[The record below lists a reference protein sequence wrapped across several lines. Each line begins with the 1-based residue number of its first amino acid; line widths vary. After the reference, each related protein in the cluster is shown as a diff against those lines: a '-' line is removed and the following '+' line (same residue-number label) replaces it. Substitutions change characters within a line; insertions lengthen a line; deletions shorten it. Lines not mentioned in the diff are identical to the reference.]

1 MSHDEKRLDL
11 CDSKGDSSD
20 YFYEGKETASECY
33 TNCEKSTD
41 KYLEKTEM
49 TIDYLAKSREE
60 SKNLIESEENTT
72 KTTSSQPESIINTS
86 KEEISPSISKMHS
99 SEGSPKLGFS
109 IAQIMGFMSRN
120 ATLKKC
126 EKPSRRKQLK
136 TNEGD
141 NDANTEAVCND
152 GNVKKDDLEQTVNSL
167 RGNQAEVECN
177 DHEHAHTPDGPR
189 HAKEGNNLWRPQPR
203 KKYVNTAAFQVSGT
217 GPALTSH
224 PVTSTT
230 FGVSSTHS
238 PTNCASNAS
247 SSAVS
252 SEDSISTIQQNLLY
266 HSGNPDIPV
275 QHPEIS
281 TIALLRQ
288 YSLMNLNNPWK
299 TASLLSSYSNLFG
312 LQNQMGFHQQKPFS
326 REVPLIPPAFVG
338 LPYPMNNN
346 ASQVGS
352 SVSPCLDTRG
362 LQLAPSALIGGVLSE
377 HMRASPYEIQGQI
390 PRPATINSGLE
401 GGSHNKSVYPNGY
414 PSLQL
419 SEPNVKNYNI
429 RGKVNL
435 TSNGTTT
442 KTASRSNSDIK
453 PNPKNKDYP
462 SLNVISNA
470 GNKTSVNQPKT
481 FPCAECGKVFNAHYN
496 LTRHM
501 PVHTGMPIY
510 LSSTNYLEGLKYQMV
525 IIYC

>member
-1 MSHDEKRLDL
+1 MHLQMSHDDKRLDM
-11 CDSKGDSSD
+11 CDSKGDSSN
-20 YFYEGKETASECY
+20 YFDEDKETASECY
-33 TNCEKSTD
+33 TNCEKSAD

-49 TIDYLAKSREE
+49 TIDYLAKGKEE
-60 SKNLIESEENTT
+60 SRKVIESEENTT
-72 KTTSSQPESIINTS
+72 KTTSSQPESIVNSS
-86 KEEISPSISKMHS
+86 KEEILPSISKMHS
-99 SEGSPKLGFS
+99 SESSPKLGFS

-120 ATLKKC
+120 ATLKKY
-126 EKPSRRKQLK
+126 EKPSRRKPPVNEENND
-136 TNEGD
+136 TNSQ
-141 NDANTEAVCND
+141 VVSD
-152 GNVKKDDLEQTVNSL
+152 GKEEKDDLEQTVNSL
-167 RGNQAEVECN
+167 RSNQAEVEGN
-177 DHEHAHTPDGPR
+177 EHEHTNSPDGSR

-203 KKYVNTAAFQVSGT
+203 KKYVNNAAFQASGT
-217 GPALTSH
+217 GPTLTSH
-224 PVTSTT
+224 PITSAA

-238 PTNCASNAS
+238 PTNCASNTS

-266 HSGNPDIPV
+266 QSGNPDIPV

-338 LPYPMNNN
+338 LQYPMNNN

-352 SVSPCLDTRG
+352 SVSPCLDPRG
-362 LQLAPSALIGGVLSE
+362 LQLPPSALIGGVLSE
-377 HMRASPYEIQGQI
+377 HMRTSPYEIQGQI

-401 GGSHNKSVYPNGY
+401 GGSHNKLVYPNGY

-435 TSNGTTT
+435 TSNGTTA
-442 KTASRSNSDIK
+442 KTAPKTANSDIK
-453 PNPKNKDYP
+453 TNPKNKDAP
-462 SLNVISNA
+462 SLNVISNT
-470 GNKTSVNQPKT
+470 GNKASVNQPKT
-481 FPCAECGKVFNAHYN
+481 FPCTECGKVFNAHYN

-510 LSSTNYLEGLKYQMV
+510 LSS
-525 IIYC
+525 II